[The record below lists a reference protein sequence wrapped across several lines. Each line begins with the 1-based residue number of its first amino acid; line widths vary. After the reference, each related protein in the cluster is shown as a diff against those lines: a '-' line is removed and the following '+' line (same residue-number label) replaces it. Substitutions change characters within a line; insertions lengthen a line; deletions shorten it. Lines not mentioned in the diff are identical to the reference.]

1 MNCLSL
7 TVLKAARYFL
17 LVFLTAYT
25 NPTIR
30 QDKVGIFNL
39 LLRQVQRPTLLAAV
53 SILNHALIV
62 LLSPCQLSS
71 MVSSP
76 QLAWDLGF
84 SRSRQYGHNAH
95 NSCIPLTDFPALMM
109 LRTYA
114 LWGRSK
120 KILISLSVLLVV
132 RDSSSQLSRHSN
144 LKI

>member
-1 MNCLSL
+1 MNCWSL

-17 LVFLTAYT
+17 LVFFTAYT
-25 NPTIR
+25 NPAIQ
-30 QDKVGIFNL
+30 QDKVGAFNSL
-39 LLRQVQRPTLLAAV
+39 LQQVQPTLLAVV
-53 SILNHALIV
+53 SILSRALIV

-76 QLAWDLGF
+76 KLAWDLGF

-114 LWGRSK
+114 LWGRSR

-132 RDSSSQLSRHSN
+132 RDSLSQLSRHSN